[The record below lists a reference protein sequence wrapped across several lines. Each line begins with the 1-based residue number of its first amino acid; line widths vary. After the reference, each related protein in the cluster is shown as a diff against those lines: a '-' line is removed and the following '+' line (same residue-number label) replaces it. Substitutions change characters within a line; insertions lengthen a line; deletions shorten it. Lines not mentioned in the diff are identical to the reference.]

1 MKLTLLKT
9 KYQES
14 LTSQIFSL
22 MCAAYFLSELDSTY
36 LNDGIVTKLK
46 KSFTFSFFFKKPF
59 LIFVTMMIVY

>member
-22 MCAAYFLSELDSTY
+22 MCAACFLSELDSTY

-46 KSFTFSFFFKKPF
+46 KTFTFFFKKPF
-59 LIFVTMMIVY
+59 LIFVTMMIVH